1 MYDFLTRLRD
11 EFEPLHA
18 QLFARYPCVSLIDAI
33 VEVRNEETCL
43 QDANLLRV
51 SSVLG
56 AHFSVARCTTL
67 VRSTS
72 PPIDLS
78 AARGVSTDLYYDHCG
93 RYGHVNVFC
102 YRKKKAQ
109 ETQTHHSS
117 QGTGASSSGG
127 SEMSSTGSET

>member
-11 EFEPLHA
+11 EFEPLYA
-18 QLFARYPCVSLIDAI
+18 QLFARYPCVSLMDAI
-33 VEVRNEETCL
+33 AEVRNEETCL
-43 QDANLLRV
+43 QDANLLLV

-56 AHFSVARCTTL
+56 AHFSVVRSTTL

-72 PPIDLS
+72 PPIALS

-109 ETQTHHSS
+109 EAQAHHSS
-117 QGTGASSSGG
+117 
-127 SEMSSTGSET
+127 